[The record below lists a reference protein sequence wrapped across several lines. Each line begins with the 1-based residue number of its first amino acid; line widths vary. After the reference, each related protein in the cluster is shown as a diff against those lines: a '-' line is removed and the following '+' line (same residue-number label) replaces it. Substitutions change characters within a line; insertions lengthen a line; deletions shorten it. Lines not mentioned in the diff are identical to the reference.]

1 MFKITQTRQKTFL
14 IVFHLVRMDNKE
26 IVQRYRLERNNYD
39 STDNNTVNKIMV
51 VDKTTMTALINSNK
65 LLLMNH

>member
-1 MFKITQTRQKTFL
+1 
-14 IVFHLVRMDNKE
+14 MDNKE
-26 IVQRYRLERNNYD
+26 TVQRYRLERNNYD

>member
-1 MFKITQTRQKTFL
+1 MFKITQTRQKAFL

-26 IVQRYRLERNNYD
+26 TVQRYRLERNKYD

>member
-1 MFKITQTRQKTFL
+1 MFKITQTRQKAFL

-26 IVQRYRLERNNYD
+26 TVQRYRLERNNYD

>member
-1 MFKITQTRQKTFL
+1 
-14 IVFHLVRMDNKE
+14 MDNKE
-26 IVQRYRLERNNYD
+26 TVQRYRLERNKYD